1 MAEEPDELKR
11 HMAEQRNRI
20 DQSINELG
28 DQFETATD
36 WKTYVRQHPWWT
48 LGGGFAA
55 GLLLSGLA
63 GSGKTISGGSRVSHE
78 AGMLGQRIDNLFGTA
93 LGLAADVVENV
104 VMDAF
109 PILRSRHSK
118 SA

>member
-1 MAEEPDELKR
+1 MVEEPDELKR
-11 HMAEQRNRI
+11 HMAEQRQRI
-20 DQSINELG
+20 DQSLNELG
-28 DQFETATD
+28 NQFETATD
-36 WKTYVRQHPWWT
+36 WKTYVRQHPWWA

-55 GLLLSGLA
+55 GLLLSGLS
-63 GSGKTISGGSRVSHE
+63 GSSKVMSSGTRVSRE
-78 AGMLGQRIDNLFGTA
+78 TGMLAQRIDNLFGAA
-93 LGLAADVVENV
+93 LGIASDAVENA